1 MDLCGNAFA
10 ERLLYCGGL
19 GSVVE
24 RSASSVSVD
33 IELFGL
39 ICDILQRV
47 GNCLR
52 AHGGTRIG
60 RGDMVCVAGRTVAAD
75 FGVYVCSAR
84 DCVGVFFEN
93 QSSGAFSE
101 NKSASSFIEGDG
113 RCVHVLGRGE
123 ILAVAESGNGK
134 GRYRGFGASADCCIG
149 VSSGDEAVSLAD
161 GSRARCACRGYRNAV
176 GVSAVLY
183 CNVSGCDIAYH
194 FWDKVRR
201 YTARSA

>member
-1 MDLCGNAFA
+1 
-10 ERLLYCGGL
+10 
-19 GSVVE
+19 
-24 RSASSVSVD
+24 
-33 IELFGL
+33 
-39 ICDILQRV
+39 
-47 GNCLR
+47 
-52 AHGGTRIG
+52 
-60 RGDMVCVAGRTVAAD
+60 MVCVAGRTVAAD

-123 ILAVAESGNGK
+123 SLAVAESGNGK

-161 GSRARCACRGYRNAV
+161 GQSCPMRMPWIPQRSRRERRTLLQCFRLR
-176 GVSAVLY
+176 Y
-183 CNVSGCDIAYH
+183 CLSFLG
-194 FWDKVRR
+194 
-201 YTARSA
+201 